1 MTSPLTKTYQ
11 LSRIPLYVQVAT
23 TLRRRIEDG
32 YWKPGAKISTLDE
45 LEEEFKVA
53 RVTIRHAVDLL
64 EKEGLVDRRQGNGTF
79 VIDKVRDR
87 RWLQLATTWQS
98 LISMIENN
106 VLKFVPVRDPPSHP
120 QLGEQDGKLAPEY
133 VFLRSVQSR
142 NGEPFG
148 LVSVHLAKH
157 IFDRAPDVF
166 RTRSALPVV
175 ARLRGL
181 KISAAHQTFV
191 IATADMEAAELLK
204 IPLSAPT
211 AEAHCVVVDNKGVA
225 VYVADIVYRG
235 DSIKLHVDLL
245 SSVSE

>member
-1 MTSPLTKTYQ
+1 M
-11 LSRIPLYVQVAT
+11 
-23 TLRRRIEDG
+23 
-32 YWKPGAKISTLDE
+32 
-45 LEEEFKVA
+45 A

-64 EKEGLVDRRQGNGTF
+64 EKEGLVKRRQGNGTF
-79 VIDKVRDR
+79 VIDKIRDR

-106 VLKFVPVRDPPSHP
+106 VVKFMPVREPPQQP
-120 QLGEQDGKLAPEY
+120 ELCEGEGRPALEY

-148 LVSVHLAKH
+148 LVNVHLAKH

-166 RTRSALPVV
+166 RTRTALPVV
-175 ARLRGL
+175 ATLRGL

-191 IATADMEAAELLK
+191 IATADTEAAELLK
-204 IPLSAPT
+204 IPLNAPT
-211 AEAHCVVVDNKGVA
+211 AEARCVVIDNKGVA

-235 DSIKLHVDLL
+235 DSIKLNIDLL
-245 SSVSE
+245 STVNE